1 MSTIS
6 SGASSATSGQL
17 GTGIDVAS
25 TVASLMQA
33 RRLPEQQLQ
42 SRQTALNAQS
52 AALQKINGNLASL
65 QTTVQALADFNGQLA
80 ARAATTSNSAI
91 LAASADGTAAIGRH
105 QIVVTSLAQ
114 TSSAYTD
121 AVATSS
127 TPLATGTFSIKVGS
141 AAAVP
146 VTVDSTNNTLAGLAQ
161 TINAANIGVSASVI
175 TDASGA
181 RLSLLSSSSG
191 AAGDI
196 TVTGAIGA
204 VSFHKAVAGA
214 DASLTVD
221 GIPVDSATNTV
232 ANVIPGVTLNL
243 VGANAGSAV
252 TLGIAADTAQASAAI
267 KSFVSSYNT
276 TIQSVNAQFAFTP
289 GSAPPP
295 LMGDSSLILVQQ
307 QLYSSLA
314 VSGSGGSGINSLGD
328 LGITVN
334 NDGTLALDATKLSGA
349 LNSNNAAALNFFQA
363 ASTGFAQKFNT
374 VLGQMTDPAQG
385 AISVE
390 LKGAAASLTSL
401 QSQIGD
407 FEDRMTLIQNQ
418 LTKQFDTV
426 NTTLQQMP
434 LLLNQIN
441 SQLG

>member
-6 SGASSATSGQL
+6 SSSSSSTNGQL
-17 GTGIDVAS
+17 GVGIDVAS

-33 RRLPEQQLQ
+33 QRLPEQQLQ
-42 SRQTALNAQS
+42 NQQTQLNAQS
-52 AALQKINGNLASL
+52 AVLRTINGNLNTL
-65 QTTVQALADFNGQLA
+65 QTGVQALADFNGQLA
-80 ARAATTSNSAI
+80 ARTASTSNAGI
-91 LAASADGTAAIGRH
+91 LTATADSTAAIGQH

-114 TSSAYTD
+114 TSSAYSD

-127 TPLATGTFSIKVGS
+127 TPLTTGSFSIKVGS
-141 AAAVP
+141 ATAVP

-196 TVTGAIGA
+196 TVTGTLGA
-204 VSFHKAVAGA
+204 VKFNKAVTGA

-221 GIPVDSATNTV
+221 GIPVDSASNTV
-232 ANVIPGVTLNL
+232 TNVVPGVTLNL
-243 VGANAGSAV
+243 LGANSGSTV
-252 TLGIAADTAQASAAI
+252 TLGVAADTAQASAAI
-267 KSFVSSYNT
+267 KSFVGSYNT
-276 TIQSVNAQFAFTP
+276 AIQSVNAQFAFTP

-307 QLYSSLA
+307 QMYSSLSYST
-314 VSGSGGSGINSLGD
+314 SGNSGINSLGD

-334 NDGTLALDATKLSGA
+334 NDGTLAVDSAKLSGV
-349 LNSNNAAALNFFQA
+349 LNSNNTAALNFFQA
-363 ASTGFAQKFNT
+363 ASAGFAQKFNT

-390 LKGAAASLTSL
+390 LKGAASSLTSL
-401 QSQIGD
+401 QSQISD
-407 FEDRMTLIQNQ
+407 FEARMTLIQNQ

-434 LLLNQIN
+434 LLLGQIN

>member
-6 SGASSATSGQL
+6 SNSSSGTNGQL

-33 RRLPEQQLQ
+33 RRLPEQQLLTQ
-42 SRQTALNAQS
+42 QAQLNAQS
-52 AALQKINGNLASL
+52 SVLRTINTNLNTLQAG
-65 QTTVQALADFNGQLA
+65 VQALADFNGQLA
-80 ARAATTSNSAI
+80 ARTASTSNATILSAT
-91 LAASADGTAAIGRH
+91 ADGTAAIGQH

-114 TSSAYTD
+114 TSSVYTD

-127 TPLATGTFSIKVGS
+127 TPLTTGSFSIKVGS

-161 TINAANIGVSASVI
+161 TINAANLGVSAAVI

-196 TVTGAIGA
+196 TVTGTIG
-204 VSFHKAVAGA
+204 VVKFNKAVTGA
-214 DASLTVD
+214 DAALTVD
-221 GIPVDSATNTV
+221 GIPVSSASNTV
-232 ANVIPGVTLNL
+232 TNVVPGVTMNL
-243 VGANAGSAV
+243 LGANSGSTV
-252 TLGIAADTAQASAAI
+252 TLGIAADTAQANAAI
-267 KSFVSSYNT
+267 KSFVSSYNA
-276 TIQSVNAQFAFTP
+276 TIQAVNAQFAFTP
-289 GSAPPP
+289 GSTPPP

-307 QLYSSLA
+307 QLYSSLSYST
-314 VSGSGGSGINSLGD
+314 SGNSGINSLGD

-334 NDGTLALDATKLSGA
+334 NDGTLAINSTKLSAA
-349 LNSNNAAALNFFQA
+349 LNSNNSAALNFFQA
-363 ASTGFAQKFNT
+363 AGTGFAQKFNT
-374 VLGQMTDPAQG
+374 VLGQMTDSAQG

-390 LKGAAASLTSL
+390 LKGTAASLTSL
-401 QSQIGD
+401 QSQIRD
-407 FEDRMTLIQNQ
+407 FESRMTLIQNQ
-418 LTKQFDTV
+418 LTTQFNKV

-434 LLLNQIN
+434 LLLGQIN